1 MKDVNPFVILLAA
14 LAIIALV
21 TAMFMFGWNGFMVP
35 IIGLP
40 QVNYLNSFSALLI
53 FAIVGSCFKGGKKDD

>member
-21 TAMFMFGWNGFMVP
+21 TTMFMFGWNGFMVP

-40 QVNYLNSFSALLI
+40 AVNYLNSFCAILL
-53 FAIVGSCFKGGKKDD
+53 FAIVAGTFRGGNKDD